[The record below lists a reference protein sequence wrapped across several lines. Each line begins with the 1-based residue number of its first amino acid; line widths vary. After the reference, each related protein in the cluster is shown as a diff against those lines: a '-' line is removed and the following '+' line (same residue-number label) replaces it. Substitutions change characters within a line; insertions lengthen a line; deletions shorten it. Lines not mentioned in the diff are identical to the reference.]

1 LISQLFASL
10 FKAILAEYPLLC
22 SFSPVYMWPAVQSLA
37 LFQLR
42 IWIVFVIYMC
52 CVCYLHALCFWYIC
66 LVSCFYDICVVFVID
81 MPCVVFVVYILYM
94 PCVVFMTYICL
105 MSVIYICVCRVR
117 DIYALCCVYYMSG
130 ACDKY
135 ALCCV
140 RNTLMRLDILQNCS
154 CVFVGAGM
162 WVVWMW
168 ILVWVRLC
176 GGHIQMKWILSLNFK
191 L

>member
-1 LISQLFASL
+1 VACSTEFSLISVTYMNRVCDIYVLCLLFT
-10 FKAILAEYPLLC
+10 
-22 SFSPVYMWPAVQSLA
+22 
-37 LFQLR
+37 
-42 IWIVFVIYMC
+42 
-52 CVCYLHALCFWYIC
+52 
-66 LVSCFYDICVVFVID
+66 CVVFLV
-81 MPCVVFVVYILYM
+81 YM

-162 WVVWMW
+162 WVV
-168 ILVWVRLC
+168 
-176 GGHIQMKWILSLNFK
+176 
-191 L
+191 